1 MIVGI
6 ISLIIVI
13 FDLLVLFEFLNEGD
27 KDE

>member
-27 KDE
+27 EDE